1 MTKKVLPKEASEF
14 TKKVNEKV
22 KKSLPFEN
30 TKDFDDAKK
39 GFIGTWD
46 HVKVDTEDGHAVW
59 DLEEKHLILL
69 TQVCGVSLSLI

>member
-14 TKKVNEKV
+14 TKKVNGKV

-39 GFIGTWD
+39 
-46 HVKVDTEDGHAVW
+46 VL
-59 DLEEKHLILL
+59 LELGIM
-69 TQVCGVSLSLI
+69 